1 MSEYGF
7 TKLIELFEAIPE
19 TVDITEDMD
28 GERLLQLTEAER
40 LKVSCPIFSLVKTF
54 LNREERFANKD
65 VKYHLITAGNQNI
78 LCSMPLPL
86 RLKIS
91 PTSNCYI
98 VRWSENRLLIC

>member
-19 TVDITEDMD
+19 TVDITEDVD

-40 LKVSCPIFSLVKTF
+40 LKVPCPIFSLLKTF

-65 VKYHLITAGNQNI
+65 VKYHLITAGNQKMSESQTKAGNQ
-78 LCSMPLPL
+78 
-86 RLKIS
+86 RKFENLKKFEKI
-91 PTSNCYI
+91 
-98 VRWSENRLLIC
+98 